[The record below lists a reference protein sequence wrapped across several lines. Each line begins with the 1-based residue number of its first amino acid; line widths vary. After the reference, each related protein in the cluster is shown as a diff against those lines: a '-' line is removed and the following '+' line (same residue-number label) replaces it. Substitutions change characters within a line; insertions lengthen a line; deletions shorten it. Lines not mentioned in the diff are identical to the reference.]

1 MTQFVVLIIYTTISS
16 FFVLLY
22 YNWFDLAT
30 ASKHV
35 AAAQQQPAVITRL
48 LIGHDA
54 ESRLTI
60 ESSIV

>member
-1 MTQFVVLIIYTTISS
+1 M
-16 FFVLLY
+16 LLY